1 MADKRTPFKMH
12 DMRRAL
18 RAIKEEGLSVDRIE
32 VDPTGKFVIVSGT
45 ISQQDREDPF
55 DKWIRTHA
63 TAP

>member
-1 MADKRTPFKMH
+1 MANKRTPFKVH

-18 RAIKEEGLSVDRIE
+18 RAVKDEGFSVDRIE
-32 VDPTGKFVIVSGT
+32 VDPTGKFVIVSGMVP
-45 ISQQDREDPF
+45 QQDREDPL

>member
-1 MADKRTPFKMH
+1 MADKRTPFKVH

-18 RAIKEEGLSVDRIE
+18 RAVKDEGLSVDRVE
-32 VDPTGKFVIVSGT
+32 VEPTRRFVIVSGT
-45 ISQQDREDPF
+45 VPQQGLEDPL

>member
-18 RAIKEEGLSVDRIE
+18 RAIKDEGLSVVSVE

-45 ISQQDREDPF
+45 VSQQDREDPL
-55 DKWIRTHA
+55 DKWIRAHA